1 MTPLDFAPRI
11 SIGPRVR
18 KSPFFE
24 STVRCGVK
32 AFTIYNHMYMPT
44 VYTDPVTEYW
54 SLVNDVTMWDVS
66 CERQIEITGPDA
78 ARFAQYLTPRNL
90 SKYSVGRCR
99 YILLTDTDGG
109 IINDAVLLRLGENR
123 FWISPGDG
131 DVLIWA
137 KGVAIHS
144 GMKVSI
150 AEPDVSP
157 LQIQGPKAPEV
168 ARTLFGDWA
177 VDLPYYH
184 LKETDLKG
192 IPLVLARTGWS
203 GEIGFELY
211 LQDGARGN
219 DLWEMV
225 MAAGK
230 PHKIAPTAPSTIRSV
245 EGGLL
250 SYVSDITPEDNPFTL
265 GFDRLVDLEM
275 EANFLGK
282 SALKKIKAEGVLRRL
297 VGVEVGGDPIAGNDA
312 FWPVTLDGKKIGHVS
327 RCVHS
332 PRLKK
337 NIGFVNVPTAQSAI
351 GSKLRIETPSGGAD
365 AIVVK
370 TPFIESKK
378 KIGG

>member
-1 MTPLDFAPRI
+1 MTQSDFAPRI

-44 VYTDPVTEYW
+44 IYTDPVDEYW
-54 SLVNDVTMWDVS
+54 SLVKDVTIWDVA
-66 CERQIEITGPDA
+66 CERQVEITGPDT
-78 ARFAQYLTPRNL
+78 ARFVQFLTPRNL
-90 SKYSVGRCR
+90 SKCAVGRCR
-99 YILLTDTDGG
+99 YILLTDPDGG

-131 DVLIWA
+131 DVLVWA

-144 GMKVSI
+144 GMNVLI

-157 LQIQGPKAPEV
+157 MQIQGPKAPDV
-168 ARTLFGDWA
+168 ARALLGDWA

-184 LKETDLKG
+184 LKETDVKG
-192 IPLVLARTGWS
+192 IPVVLARTGWS
-203 GEIGFELY
+203 GEIGYEIY

-230 PHKIAPTAPSTIRSV
+230 PHKIAPIAPSTIRSV
-245 EGGLL
+245 EGGIL
-250 SYVSDITPEDNPFTL
+250 SYVSDITLNDNPFTL

-275 EANFLGK
+275 ETDFLGK
-282 SALKKIKAEGVLRRL
+282 SALKKIKAEGVKRRL
-297 VGVEVGGDPIAGNDA
+297 VGVEIGGRPLSGNDA
-312 FWPVTLDGKKIGHVS
+312 FWPVTLDGKKIGHVT

-332 PRLKK
+332 PQLKK
-337 NIGFVNVPTAQSAI
+337 NIGFVNVPSAHAAP
-351 GSKLRIETPSGGAD
+351 GSKVRIEIPSGGAD
-365 AIVVK
+365 AVVVK
-370 TPFIESKK
+370 TPSIESKK
-378 KIGG
+378 RIGG

>member
-1 MTPLDFAPRI
+1 MTQSEFAPRM

-24 STVRCGVK
+24 STVRCGVQ

-44 VYTDPVTEYW
+44 VYTDPVNEYW
-54 SLVNDVTMWDVS
+54 NLVNNVTIWDVA

-90 SKYSVGRCR
+90 SKCAVGRCR
-99 YILLTDTDGG
+99 YILLTDPDGC

-137 KGVAIHS
+137 KGVAIHA
-144 GMKVSI
+144 GMNVTI

-157 LQIQGPKAPEV
+157 LQIQGPKAPDV
-168 ARTLFGDWA
+168 ARALFGDWA
-177 VDLPYYH
+177 VALPYYH
-184 LKETDLKG
+184 LKETDLMG
-192 IPLVLARTGWS
+192 IPMVLARTGWS

-211 LQDGARGN
+211 LQDGSRGN
-219 DLWEMV
+219 DLWKMV
-225 MAAGK
+225 MEAGK
-230 PHKIAPTAPSTIRSV
+230 PHKIAPIAPSTIRSV
-245 EGGLL
+245 EGEIL
-250 SYVSDITPEDNPFTL
+250 SYVSDITAKDNPFTL
-265 GFDRLVDLEM
+265 GLDRLVDLEM
-275 EANFLGK
+275 EADFLGK
-282 SALKKIKAEGVLRRL
+282 SALKKIKAEGVKRRL
-297 VGVEVGGDPIAGNDA
+297 VGVEISGPPLAGNDT
-312 FWPVTLDGKKIGHVS
+312 FWPVTLDGKKIGQVT

-337 NIGFVNVPTAQSAI
+337 NIGFVNVPTAHAVI
-351 GSKLRIETPSGGAD
+351 GSKVRIEIPSGGAN
-365 AIVVK
+365 AVVVK

-378 KIGG
+378 KIES